1 MSTRSR
7 PAGRSTGRRRSTAA
21 AVAVAL
27 ALSGCSLFGDDG
39 GNASGTGGDA
49 GSGGADGSDA
59 ELAAEQVLRLSSS
72 NLPIIDPQVVTFG
85 MWMSAKGIFEGLVV
99 QNEDGTD
106 VLPGMAESWEVS
118 DDGLTYTF
126 HIREDAAWSNGD
138 PLTAEDFERTY
149 QRLFTPEAGETGGST
164 SGANSYQ
171 SATNIKGATDFLEG
185 ATDDWSEVGVRAVDE
200 RVLEIEVA
208 SPTPGFL
215 LAMTHPSMLPLHMDT
230 VEEHPQDWQEAEH
243 IVSNGPFMIDQWVTN
258 SSMELVP
265 NPHYWDTDNV
275 HLDRIEIALLEGGT
289 TGAATVPYEN
299 DEVDIVGLAN
309 ADIIR
314 MESDPELADHVQIAP
329 SVSYVYL
336 ATLRSEN
343 PLLEDV
349 NIRKALSLALD
360 REYIAEVTPDA
371 QPGRSLVLGIVPG
384 YDESIE
390 VNEDVEEAQ
399 GLLAEAGYPDGEGF
413 PEINLLA
420 GSSNV
425 DVEAIVD
432 SWRRNLGIDAKAD
445 TVETGVLVERRWA
458 VQDEDYVG
466 FYYGSFA
473 GTPDWPT
480 MVGSLW
486 SPRDIQEFS
495 LPADVWAEYQEV
507 QADGELSISERNAE
521 LAEMLDE
528 HASDASHELADLV
541 DQAMN
546 SADEAEQQELFTQ
559 AAQLREEQHLIIPVL
574 WKDRYFAV
582 RPTVQ
587 GLNLRPSS
595 DAYYFK
601 GISIAADEQ

>member
-1 MSTRSR
+1 MGASTRS
-7 PAGRSTGRRRSTAA
+7 ARRSSARLRSVTA
-21 AVAVAL
+21 AVAVTL
-27 ALSGCSLFGDDG
+27 ALSGCTLFGDDG
-39 GNASGTGGDA
+39 DSRDNGTSSSDDTDA
-49 GSGGADGSDA
+49 DPGH
-59 ELAAEQVLRLSSS
+59 EQVLRLSSS

-99 QNEDGTD
+99 QNEEGTD
-106 VLPGMAESWEVS
+106 VAPGMAESWEMS
-118 DDGLTYTF
+118 EDGLTYTF
-126 HIREDAAWSNGD
+126 HIRDNAAWSNGD
-138 PLTAEDFERTY
+138 PVTAEDFERTY

-171 SATNIKGATDFLEG
+171 SSTNIKGAADFLEG
-185 ATDDWSEVGVRAVDE
+185 GTEDWSEVGVRAVDE
-200 RVLEIEVA
+200 RVLEIEVET
-208 SPTPGFL
+208 PTPGFL
-215 LAMTHPSMLPLHMDT
+215 MAMTHPSMLPLHMDT

-243 IVSNGPFMIDQWVTN
+243 IVSNGPFMLDRWVTN

-265 NPHYWDTDNV
+265 NPHYWDPENV

-314 MESDPELADHVQIAP
+314 MESDPELAEHIRVAP

-349 NIRKALSLALD
+349 NIRKALSLGLD
-360 REYIAEVTPDA
+360 REYIATVTPDGE
-371 QPGRSLVLGIVPG
+371 PGHSLVLGIVPG

-390 VNEDVEEAQ
+390 VSEDVEEAKR
-399 GLLAEAGYPDGEGF
+399 LLAEAGYPDGEGF

-432 SWRRNLGIDAKAD
+432 SWRRNLGISAKAD
-445 TVETGVLVERRWA
+445 TVESGVLVERRWA
-458 VQDEDYVG
+458 VQDDDYVG

-473 GTPDWPT
+473 GTPNWPT

-495 LPADVWAEYQEV
+495 LPADVWTEYQEV
-507 QADGELSISERNAE
+507 QADSDLSIAERNEELSAIR
-521 LAEMLDE
+521 DE
-528 HASDASHELADLV
+528 HASEGSQELADLV
-541 DQAMN
+541 EQAMN
-546 SADEAEQQELFTQ
+546 TTDDAEQEALFIE
-559 AAQLREEQHLIIPVL
+559 AARLREEQHLIIPVL

-582 RPTVQ
+582 RPTID
-587 GLNLRPSS
+587 GLNLRPSL

-601 GISIAADEQ
+601 GMSIAAEEQ

>member
-1 MSTRSR
+1 MGAS
-7 PAGRSTGRRRSTAA
+7 RRSARHGSRTRRSAVA

-27 ALSGCSLFGDDG
+27 TLSGCTLFAEDADSGDSSSGDG
-39 GNASGTGGDA
+39 DGDA
-49 GSGGADGSDA
+49 AP
-59 ELAAEQVLRLSSS
+59 EQVLRLSSS
-72 NLPIIDPQVVTFG
+72 NLSIIDPQVVTFG

-99 QNEDGTD
+99 QNDDGTD
-106 VLPGMAESWEVS
+106 VAPGVAESWEVS
-118 DDGLTYTF
+118 EDGLTYTF
-126 HIREDAAWSNGD
+126 NLREDAKWSNGD
-138 PLTAEDFERTY
+138 PVTAEDFERSY
-149 QRLFTPEAGETGGST
+149 ERLFTPGAGETGGST
-164 SGANSYQ
+164 DGANSYQ
-171 SATNIKGATDFLEG
+171 SATNIKGAADFLEG

-200 RVLEIEVA
+200 RVLEIEVE

-243 IVSNGPFMIDQWVTN
+243 IVSNGPFVVDVWVTN

-265 NPHYWDTDNV
+265 NPHYWDPDNV
-275 HLDRIEIALLEGGT
+275 HLDRVEIALLEGGT

-314 MESDPELADHVQIAP
+314 MESDPELAEHVRVAP

-349 NIRKALSLALD
+349 DIRRALSLALD
-360 REYIAEVTPDA
+360 RTYIASVTPDGE
-371 QPGRSLVLGIVPG
+371 PGRSLVLGNVPG
-384 YDESIE
+384 YDDSIE
-390 VNEDVEEAQ
+390 VDEDIEEAQ
-399 GLLAEAGYPDGEGF
+399 RLLAEAGYPDGEGF

-420 GSSNV
+420 GTSNV
-425 DVEAIVD
+425 DVEATVD
-432 SWRRNLGIDAKAD
+432 SWRRNLGISAKAD
-445 TVETGVLVERRWA
+445 TVESGVLVERRWA
-458 VQDEDYVG
+458 VQDEDYIG

-486 SPRDIQEFS
+486 SPQDIQEFS
-495 LPADVWAEYQEV
+495 LPADIWTEYQEV
-507 QADGELSISERNAE
+507 QADGDLSIAERNAE
-521 LAEMLDE
+521 MAAILDE
-528 HASDASHELADLV
+528 HASDDSHELADLV
-541 DQAMN
+541 EQAMN
-546 SADEAEQQELFTQ
+546 ADDEAEREALFIQ
-559 AAQLREEQHLIIPVL
+559 AAQLREEQHLMIPVL

-582 RPTVQ
+582 RPTIQ

-595 DAYYFK
+595 DAYYLK
-601 GISIAADEQ
+601 GVSIAAEEQ